1 VNKFILSIFR
11 FLAST
16 KLAVILLVGFTII
29 LGIAT
34 FYESSTS
41 AADAQRIFYK
51 SLWFDSL
58 LYLLG
63 LNVLC
68 SALIRWPW
76 KKQQIGFV
84 ITHLGIILIL
94 IGSLITRTSGIEGQM
109 ALVEGETGDSIIISE
124 SVFTVKAPGLKVQ
137 QDFDPWFL
145 ESPIPDGKEIQYQ
158 VDNADINC
166 YITGCLFNPRVIDHI
181 TENGPVDNPAIQVT
195 FHQSGHAMPEAHEWL
210 LANSVE
216 RSHLNFGAGSIVF
229 KRLQSQE
236 ELQSI
241 LDSTK
246 ASINQFTI
254 LLSKSNQ
261 LSYVAADSSGAAANH
276 PITLTEIIDTPWPS
290 LKISVDKFYPK
301 AQISQELIDAV
312 PQMGEGHTLPLAQ
325 VRLEYQGESQEKHIL
340 YNRPETINIAGET
353 IEIEF
358 GQKRVPLGF
367 AIQLVDFQAPRY
379 PGTNRPSRFQ
389 SLVRMIDKSK
399 GINEEH
405 LIYMNNPLAYNGFL
419 VYQSSYEEGVNDGP
433 DTSIFSIALAPGTPM
448 VYLGSFVLC
457 CGMAFMF
464 FRKMKRKQNNSSTTT
479 KQGAGSIVKHSI
491 LLLVLMSTLIP
502 IVQAIEVP
510 KNLDYDI
517 VRSIPILESGR
528 YKPLGT
534 FAGESMQE
542 ITGRWKFNKTDPM
555 AHLLAMM
562 ISQDWYN
569 EPLIKVNYHA
579 LKELL
584 GYDPSQ
590 THFSYNELVANQQ
603 FLDVVERTR
612 RRMMKHTELTRLE
625 NELIKVYSKLEL
637 FDNIQTGEALKIVPP
652 TGNEKEDPWLP
663 IIKPL
668 DYPQE
673 TQQELKTVFLHL
685 LDAAKADDAAQFNQ
699 HGLELKN
706 LLAGLNPELYP
717 PIIDIEREIVYNSSR
732 PFLKSWIFYL
742 LSFLLFLAS
751 FYFMK
756 SRPLYWS
763 AMGVCLIGFSYNT
776 WGLIFRGL
784 IAHRAPVSNMYESVV
799 FVGWGILLFALIYEL
814 IYRAR
819 WFGAPASLLGVCTLI
834 LADILP
840 FDPNIE
846 PLQPVLRSNYWLITH
861 VLTITL
867 SYSAFVLAMGLAHIN
882 LAIYFYMPKRK
893 DLLDNL
899 SLFLYRILQAGVI
912 LLAAGTLLGGV
923 WAAESWGRFWGWD
936 PKETWA
942 LISLLGYMAI
952 LHARFTDWIAD
963 YGTAVC
969 SIIGFWLILMTW
981 YGVNFILA
989 SGRHSYGFGSGGGTY
1004 IIAFMIIEIVF
1015 LVVVGIKYLM
1025 ATPSISDVLSPLPP
1039 GEG

>member
-1 VNKFILSIFR
+1 MTKYILSTIR
-11 FLAST
+11 FLSST
-16 KLAVILLVGFTII
+16 KLAVVLLVGLTII
-29 LGIAT
+29 LSIAT

-41 AADAQRIFYK
+41 ASDAQRLFYK
-51 SLWFDSL
+51 SFWFNIL
-58 LYLLG
+58 LFLLG

-94 IGSLITRTSGIEGQM
+94 IGAVITSTTGIEGQL
-109 ALVEGETGDSIIISE
+109 ALIEGQTGDSITIPE
-124 SVFTVKAPGLKVQ
+124 SVFTVKAPRLKVQ

-145 ESPIPDGKEIQYQ
+145 ESPIPDGKEILFN
-158 VDNADINC
+158 VDQTAINC
-166 YITGCLFNPRVIDHI
+166 YITRLLFNPRVIEHV
-181 TENGPVDNPAIQVT
+181 TENGHVDNPAVQIK
-195 FHQSGHAMPEAHEWL
+195 FHHSGQSMSEAHEWL
-210 LANSVE
+210 LANSAQ
-216 RSHLNFGAGSIVF
+216 RNQLNLGAGSIVF
-229 KRLQSQE
+229 KRIQSQAE
-236 ELQSI
+236 MQSI

-246 ASINQFTI
+246 APTNQFTI
-254 LLSKSNQ
+254 LLNESNQ
-261 LSYVAADSSGAAANH
+261 LSYISFDSSGNAKNNQ
-276 PITLTEIIDTPWPS
+276 ITLEKIIETPWPS
-290 LKISVDKFYPK
+290 LKISVEKLYPK
-301 AQISQELIDAV
+301 AQISQELIDADD
-312 PQMGEGHTLPLAQ
+312 QMGGGHPLPLAQ
-325 VRLEYQGESQEKHIL
+325 ARIEYQGQSQQLNIF
-340 YNRPETINIAGET
+340 YNRPETITIAGET
-353 IEIEF
+353 VEIEF
-358 GQKRVPLGF
+358 GQKQVPLGF
-367 AIQLVDFQAPRY
+367 SIQLIDFQAPRY

-389 SLVRMIDKSK
+389 SQVKLIDKSQ
-399 GINEEH
+399 GINEER

-419 VYQSSYEEGVNDGP
+419 VYQSSYEEGVNGRP
-433 DTSIFSIALAPGTPM
+433 DTSIFSVALAPGTPL

-464 FRKMKRKQNNSSTTT
+464 FRKMKRKQENILTN
-479 KQGAGSIVKHSI
+479 QGQGVGSIVRRS
-491 LLLVLMSTLIP
+491 LLLLGLMAIIIP
-502 IVQAIEVP
+502 TVQAVEVP
-510 KNLDYDI
+510 KNLNYDI
-517 VRSIPILESGR
+517 VRSIPILEGGR

-555 AHLLAMM
+555 AYLCAMM
-562 ISQDWYN
+562 ISQEWYN
-569 EPLIKVNYHA
+569 EPLIKINYHA
-579 LKELL
+579 LKEML
-584 GYDPSQ
+584 GYKPER
-590 THFSYNELVANQQ
+590 THFSYKELVSNQQ
-603 FLDVVERTR
+603 FMDLVERIR
-612 RRMMKHTELTRLE
+612 QRMMMHTELTRLE
-625 NELIKVYSKLEL
+625 TELTIVYNKLEL
-637 FDNIQTGEALKIVPP
+637 FDQIQTGEALTIVPA
-652 TGNEKEDPWLP
+652 TGDDEEKPWLP
-663 IIKPL
+663 IIKPS

-673 TQQELKTVFLHL
+673 TQQELHTVFVHL
-685 LDAAKADDAAQFNQ
+685 LDAAKADDAAMFNKY
-699 HGLELKN
+699 GLELKN
-706 LLAGLNPELYP
+706 ILAGLNNELYP
-717 PIIDIEREIVYNSSR
+717 PIIDIEREVVYNSSR

-742 LSFLLFLAS
+742 LSFLMFLAS

-756 SRPLYWS
+756 SRPLYWG
-763 AMGVCLIGFSYNT
+763 AMAVCLIGFSYNT
-776 WGLIFRGL
+776 WGLIFRGM
-784 IAHRAPVSNMYESVV
+784 IAHRAPVSNMYESVI

-867 SYSAFVLAMGLAHIN
+867 SYSAFLLAMGLAHIN
-882 LAIYFYMPKRK
+882 LAVYFYIPNRK
-893 DLLDNL
+893 DLLNNL

-989 SGRHSYGFGSGGGTY
+989 SGLHSYGFGAGGTIY
-1004 IIAFMIIEIVF
+1004 IIIFMIVETLFLIIVG
-1015 LVVVGIKYLM
+1015 VKYLI
-1025 ATPSISDVLSPLPP
+1025 AIFKGGYCLNQDDQD
-1039 GEG
+1039 